1 MSDVVERHPYYH
13 SECGQVEC
21 EKPQMENEI
30 TRLRG
35 LLEEARALGCP
46 LYSHHD
52 LCTRIDAALKG
63 NQ

>member
-1 MSDVVERHPYYH
+1 MSDVERHPYCQ

-30 TRLRG
+30 TSLRG

-46 LYSHHD
+46 VYAQHD